1 MLTRLQIEMIHVH
14 VAPKFSPRITMIA
27 DTIAHGDTLGYL
39 VVKEQLK
46 LFINGRRFGRYIE
59 NCYEMQN
66 ILQLL

>member
-1 MLTRLQIEMIHVH
+1 MLTQLRIEMINVH

-27 DTIAHGDTLGYL
+27 DKIARGDTLGYL

-59 NCYEMQN
+59 NCYEM
-66 ILQLL
+66 